1 MDDAF
6 SQFSTT
12 VYTAIVLIVLSGFFN
27 YIVLGLICRRAG
39 LGRESVKH
47 ITSLGMLICIFVSI
61 EIARNV
67 R

>member
-47 ITSLGMLICIFVSI
+47 ITSLVVICIFVSI